1 MINRFFVLV
10 VLFFYFSPLQSATTY
25 VPVYT
30 GWNDPG
36 SGLNQC
42 LSKQEACSA
51 HGALAHLNASGQCV
65 YNVGYGDQIIYLQ
78 QCGKSCGANSTGNNT
93 LCTCDSGYEWL
104 SGNQCVSPC
113 GSGTVRN
120 PSTQQCQAPC
130 PAADTVHSEFESAP
144 GEYHTGSYCVNGC
157 AVRSEVVADI
167 CGSIDFPGAECSM
180 AGHIFTYTGQ
190 MCGGDNPPPSGPINP
205 PGCTAD
211 KDLVGNLCMPKCA
224 QGTARDG
231 EGYCKCSDPTKV
243 TLNGQCSACTGDSH
257 AQNGVCVSD
266 PTCSAGQEKLDHQ
279 CYDKCPSGQYRSG
292 STKRCVSCASGTR
305 LGTDPI
311 TGVEAC
317 VTLQCPDG
325 QMVSYLQ
332 NKCVDDPNKSC
343 PVGQHKDGT
352 NCVPDKPQEC
362 QVGQYW
368 LPACA
373 RCVNSG
379 EPIPQCSSLQN
390 GGDIDGDG
398 QPNNNDPD
406 MDGDGQPNNTD
417 PDKDGD
423 GIPNASDST
432 PGGPGTTATGPGTN
446 DIDGDGIPNDRDG
459 DIDGDG
465 VPNSKDGTPN
475 GTGEGAGGGE
485 GDCDPNTTNCDPT
498 KAGEPAAGPGKLYE
512 KKDLK
517 FSDVWKNFTGEVKN
531 APIFRAGSSFFS
543 VPSSSGTCP
552 TWKLEATRFWDTITI
567 DFQCS
572 AAMADLLRVMGLC
585 FLLGAAWTAFYIAFL

>member
-1 MINRFFVLV
+1 MIKLISLLLLLLINMPVYSYTMYWGGISGYPAHYSTVCSDVQKSMVIDYNAKYNSNNTYCASQSCPSSTVLV
-10 VLFFYFSPLQSATTY
+10 GNCQAGFSGYMDSKVCSDGSAFNKLNNTCESCINPKVLNP
-25 VPVYT
+25 YT
-30 GWNDPG
+30 
-36 SGLNQC
+36 
-42 LSKQEACSA
+42 K
-51 HGALAHLNASGQCV
+51 QCV
-65 YNVGYGDQIIYLQ
+65 D
-78 QCGKSCGANSTGNNT
+78 
-93 LCTCDSGYEWL
+93 
-104 SGNQCVSPC
+104 
-113 GSGTVRN
+113 
-120 PSTQQCQAPC
+120 PC
-130 PAADTVHSEFESAP
+130 PSAGTLHSDFESRP
-144 GEYHTGSYCVNGC
+144 GEFYPGSYCTNGC
-157 AVRSEVVADI
+157 EVKSEVVVDI

-180 AGHIFTYTGQ
+180 EGHVFSYTGQ
-190 MCGGDNPPPSGPINP
+190 MCGGDNPPPTSGAP
-205 PGCTAD
+205 PGCDAD
-211 KDLVGNLCMPKCA
+211 KDHLGNLCLPKCVE
-224 QGTARDG
+224 GTARGSDN
-231 EGYCKCSDPTKV
+231 YCKCSDPNQV
-243 TLNGQCSACTGDSH
+243 TLNGQCSQCTGDSH
-257 AQNGVCVSD
+257 AENGICVAD
-266 PTCSAGQEKLDHQ
+266 PQCSATQEKIDHQ

-292 STKRCVSCASGTR
+292 STKRCVSCASGMR

-311 TGVEAC
+311 TGAEAC

-343 PVGQHKDGT
+343 PVGQHKEGT
-352 NCVPDKPQEC
+352 NCVPDKPQDC
-362 QVGQYW
+362 QQGQYW
-368 LPACA
+368 LPACS

-379 EPIPQCSSLQN
+379 EPIPQCSALQN

-406 MDGDGQPNNTD
+406 MDGDGNPNNTD

-517 FSDVWKNFTGEVKN
+517 FSDVWKDFTGEVKN

-572 AAMADLLRVMGLC
+572 ASMHDLLRVMGLC